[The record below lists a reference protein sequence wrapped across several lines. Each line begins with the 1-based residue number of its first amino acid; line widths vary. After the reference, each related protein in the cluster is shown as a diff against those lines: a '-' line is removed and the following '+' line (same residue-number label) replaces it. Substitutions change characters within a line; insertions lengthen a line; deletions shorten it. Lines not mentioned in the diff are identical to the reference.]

1 MTKPLG
7 GRGKKAPY
15 LTTVM
20 RVPTPI
26 VEKVESLI
34 NGYRLSA
41 IHGQMTQDDLRRIE
55 PWHSEYTPIS
65 KTEAIEKAREILSQ
79 KKSAK
84 VSILKLLQVL
94 YGEVNL

>member
-1 MTKPLG
+1 MTKPMG

-26 VEKVESLI
+26 AEKVESLI
-34 NGYRLSA
+34 EGYRLSA
-41 IHGQMTQDDLRRIE
+41 INGQITQDDLRRIE

-65 KTEAIEKAREILSQ
+65 KTEAIEKAKEILTQ
-79 KKSAK
+79 KKSAR
-84 VSILKLLQVL
+84 VSIIKLLQVL
-94 YGEVNL
+94 YGEINL